1 MVPALQRRAGG
12 LPSVHALLLVV
23 LGSLPHAASW
33 TTISQSRYGAQL
45 EHIKNLYDNTWEH
58 GAMPAQ
64 QTLGF
69 LWTVPND
76 PTSHEGLGAGITW
89 AWDPNLCTRILSQFT
104 EDFFFIPSINCDNL
118 KAAMTRGFASWSDNS
133 VYVSF
138 TDVTEECAKIG
149 QLNENCPLAEIWIT
163 TIEGTGDASGAGAT
177 QGLTENSRR
186 QLQDST
192 TDSLVNDTLYI
203 KLQENLG
210 GATTSAAVALPKT
223 LWSWD
228 FRYTSGV
235 RPSKDNVLETVG
247 GTVAFNADLCWYLDS
262 TFCYSFHSVK
272 NQLPSLSA
280 EEVAWIFR
288 GALLL
293 IWGIAAMYLLWQVCH
308 VCARARSH
316 HHANQCQAWSEAL
329 HEFSMLG
336 CSLRVI
342 LLLAPPIFYLKIF
355 VPCWDCYDFEAAA
368 THEVGHIL
376 GLSHPDN
383 VMTSLCTDP
392 AMECGTTPGQNVYS
406 PMFSSGMR
414 LNAST
419 CLKPWQDVEPYEPTL
434 TDPDAVKLSIMKA
447 LTQHNPSVCLS
458 EDDLEALNTLYP
470 DCVGSI
476 STPVCN
482 KTPYNIGWLRLTVW
496 LVVPSLICLLLLL
509 CIFTYTQY
517 HQNKKFEHILQ
528 RKLSAEDKI
537 GEHKKQAD
545 KAEASAHRNKKE
557 KEKVKKEL
565 EEHKR
570 DVEKKIEKEVRRR
583 SIVYEARLQELQ
595 AYQSTQKSLKAN
607 GTRET
612 LGALS
617 ESSEQPD
624 GGDAPPALGSRTTFS
639 SEELDAVAK
648 SMPYQR
654 HEHTYKPGTLGYHA
668 ENLADN
674 IGMLSNAAGKLARR
688 ASSTINSRRSSLG
701 RSGSSVGAGVEIG
714 DCSEGAGSGVAP
726 SGPPRD
732 RRNTQY
738 KARVNRARAGL
749 GHALQKVASS
759 FGSAGRSSSADSVD
773 VGVTS
778 ATTNQD
784 AV

>member
-89 AWDPNLCTRILSQFT
+89 AWDPNLCTRILSRFT

-177 QGLTENSRR
+177 QGLTENSR

-210 GATTSAAVALPKT
+210 GATTSPRSPSQNLVVVGLPLRAASDPQGQCARDGRRHGRLQ
-223 LWSWD
+223 
-228 FRYTSGV
+228 R
-235 RPSKDNVLETVG
+235 RPLLVSR
-247 GTVAFNADLCWYLDS
+247 LD
-262 TFCYSFHSVK
+262 V
-272 NQLPSLSA
+272 
-280 EEVAWIFR
+280 
-288 GALLL
+288 LLL
-293 IWGIAAMYLLWQVCH
+293 VPLGEEPVAEPLRRGGRVDLPRRPPPHLGHRRH
-308 VCARARSH
+308 VPPLAGLPRLRARALAPPR
-316 HHANQCQAWSEAL
+316 QPVPGVEGL

-355 VPCWDCYDFEAAA
+355 VSCWDCYDFEAAA

-392 AMECGTTPGQNVYS
+392 AMECGTTPGQNVTRRCS
-406 PMFSSGMR
+406 P
-414 LNAST
+414 
-419 CLKPWQDVEPYEPTL
+419 
-434 TDPDAVKLSIMKA
+434 
-447 LTQHNPSVCLS
+447 
-458 EDDLEALNTLYP
+458 
-470 DCVGSI
+470 
-476 STPVCN
+476 
-482 KTPYNIGWLRLTVW
+482 
-496 LVVPSLICLLLLL
+496 
-509 CIFTYTQY
+509 
-517 HQNKKFEHILQ
+517 
-528 RKLSAEDKI
+528 
-537 GEHKKQAD
+537 
-545 KAEASAHRNKKE
+545 
-557 KEKVKKEL
+557 
-565 EEHKR
+565 
-570 DVEKKIEKEVRRR
+570 
-583 SIVYEARLQELQ
+583 
-595 AYQSTQKSLKAN
+595 
-607 GTRET
+607 
-612 LGALS
+612 
-617 ESSEQPD
+617 
-624 GGDAPPALGSRTTFS
+624 
-639 SEELDAVAK
+639 
-648 SMPYQR
+648 
-654 HEHTYKPGTLGYHA
+654 
-668 ENLADN
+668 
-674 IGMLSNAAGKLARR
+674 AACA
-688 ASSTINSRRSSLG
+688 
-701 RSGSSVGAGVEIG
+701 
-714 DCSEGAGSGVAP
+714 
-726 SGPPRD
+726 
-732 RRNTQY
+732 
-738 KARVNRARAGL
+738 
-749 GHALQKVASS
+749 
-759 FGSAGRSSSADSVD
+759 
-773 VGVTS
+773 
-778 ATTNQD
+778 
-784 AV
+784 